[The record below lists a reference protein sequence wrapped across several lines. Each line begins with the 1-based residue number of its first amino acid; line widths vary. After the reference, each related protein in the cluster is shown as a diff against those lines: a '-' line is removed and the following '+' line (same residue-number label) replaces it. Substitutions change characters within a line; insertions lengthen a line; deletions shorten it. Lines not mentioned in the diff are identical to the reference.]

1 MVASIGAS
9 GRFRRFGA
17 VIAVVASQWW
27 AWGCG
32 GLVLLA
38 GLVSGPVR
46 GRSLR
51 SLLGRS
57 PTPGA
62 TSADPVR
69 PPQRR
74 GPGFI
79 SAAESSGI
87 AGARLPVVI
96 AADLLVSLLE
106 AGLPIGSALAA
117 LEEEAPGSSWAD
129 DAAAVELLEALQ
141 LADRTGIAPAA
152 IVRAAAAEQ
161 RRRQAGARASA
172 AQRLGVLGVLPV
184 GLCLL
189 PAFIVL
195 TVVPLVL
202 GLFGDLR

>member
-1 MVASIGAS
+1 M
-9 GRFRRFGA
+9 
-17 VIAVVASQWW
+17 
-27 AWGCG
+27 
-32 GLVLLA
+32 
-38 GLVSGPVR
+38 P
-46 GRSLR
+46 
-51 SLLGRS
+51 
-57 PTPGA
+57 
-62 TSADPVR
+62 
-69 PPQRR
+69 
-74 GPGFI
+74 
-79 SAAESSGI
+79 AAESWGI
-87 AGARLPVVI
+87 AGDRLPVVI

-106 AGLPIGSALAA
+106 AGLPIDSALAA
-117 LEEEAPGSSWAD
+117 LEEEAPGGSWAD